1 MTEPQP
7 APAPHP
13 TGERRGGPGTA
24 LLGAILVAVGILFF
38 IGQQVDLDWAGE
50 AWPFY
55 IVGAGVVLAAFGLAQ
70 RAGSGLTVAGSIVAI
85 VGLILFYQAWA
96 DHYESW
102 AYAWPLVA
110 PGGSGLGMLIHGTR
124 FGDGKMVRDGMWQI
138 VVALG
143 ILAVGF
149 VFFEGVIGLSGDR
162 WNLPAWVGPALLIGV
177 GVVVLLRAVSPRRRG
192 DAAPAEDPPSG

>member
-7 APAPHP
+7 APASQP

-24 LLGAILVAVGILFF
+24 VLGAILIAVGILFF
-38 IGQQVDLDWAGE
+38 IGQQVDLDWGGE
-50 AWPFY
+50 LWPFY
-55 IVGAGVVLAAFGLAQ
+55 IVGAGAVLAAFGLAQ
-70 RAGSGLTVAGSIVAI
+70 RGGSGLTVAGSIVAV
-85 VGLILFYQAWA
+85 VGLILFYQEWA

-110 PGGSGLGMLIHGTR
+110 PGGSGLGMLLHGTR
-124 FGDGKMVRDGMWQI
+124 FADGKMVRDGMWQI

-162 WNLPAWVGPALLIGV
+162 WNLPTWVGPALLIGF
-177 GVVVLLRAVSPRRRG
+177 GVLVLLRAVTPGRRTEPG
-192 DAAPAEDPPSG
+192 SDGGPPAV